1 MMQLNLVRKIFR
13 KVQNEMHEKL
23 ESGKMTD
30 FELSEMLLHL
40 QILREYETKIQ
51 DEEKQFNFMLSN

>member
-13 KVQNEMHEKL
+13 KVQNEMHLKL
-23 ESGKMTD
+23 ETGKMTD

-51 DEEKQFNFMLSN
+51 DEEKQFQLYVE

>member
-1 MMQLNLVRKIFR
+1 MMQLNLVRKIFL
-13 KVQNEMHEKL
+13 KVQNEMHLKL

-51 DEEKQFNFMLSN
+51 DEEKQFQLYVE